1 MFSRRLLV
9 FSVIVCAVY
18 LFSVLLLRSRTSP
31 SSDASLPTPNHPVSI
46 TNRPS
51 PAIVDYW
58 QKWALVILAAKPLI
72 RSVELRLG
80 SASVNEPHGTPKFGK
95 EEDDRK
101 PTPEQSVLSR
111 ADVQSLRRSHAILLE
126 YPGFNDTRQDAL
138 RLFHGSG
145 IVMVAGGRYYAPAI
159 VSIRMLRRTNST
171 LPVQLYLQS
180 SSEYEPHICEE
191 VLPSLNA
198 ECFVIE
204 DYLRSDTPFKVTHYQ
219 LKVLAILF
227 SSFESVIFLDADC
240 IALHDPLEL
249 LTSEPLNSTG
259 LVSWPDYWI
268 ATEDPAFYT
277 IAGFK
282 AYPTGLPLR
291 SSESGQL
298 LISKEKHLSSL
309 LLAAYYNVYGPTH
322 YYPIL
327 SQGAPGEGDK
337 DTFLAGAIVLHRPW
351 YRVREHTG
359 SIGFSDHQKGFH
371 GKGMIQYDAHEEWSL
386 REYMHTAQPRPFF
399 LHANTPKMNVGRL
412 VLGEEKELFMPYTGD
427 AEEPVRLW
435 GSKEKMVNKF
445 DYDVE
450 KVVWEIMVD
459 MACELEGVLADWKQI
474 KHVCRKARAHWDAVF
489 AEGVGTTLAANIT
502 EGA

>member
-1 MFSRRLLV
+1 MFSRRLIIL
-9 FSVIVCAVY
+9 FAIACIVYV
-18 LFSVLLLRSRTSP
+18 STVLLLGSRTSP
-31 SSDASLPTPNHPVSI
+31 ISDASLPVPNESI
-46 TNRPS
+46 SVTNRPS
-51 PAIVDYW
+51 PAVVDYW
-58 QKWALVILAAKPLI
+58 QRWALVILAAKPMI
-72 RSVELRLG
+72 PHVELRIG
-80 SASVNEPHGTPKFGK
+80 AASIMEPHGTPKFGK
-95 EEDDRK
+95 EEDDRQ
-101 PTPEQSVLSR
+101 PTPDQSVLSK

-126 YPGFNDTRQDAL
+126 YPGFNETREEAL
-138 RLFHGSG
+138 KLFRGTG

-191 VLPSLNA
+191 VLPALNA

-227 SSFESVIFLDADC
+227 SSFESLIFLDADC
-240 IALHDPLEL
+240 IPLHDPLEL
-249 LTSEPLNSTG
+249 LTSEPFLSTG

-337 DTFLAGAIVLHRPW
+337 DTFLAGAIVLHRSW
-351 YRVREHTG
+351 YRVKEHTG
-359 SIGFSDHQKGFH
+359 SVGFSDYQGGFH

-386 REYMHTAQPRPFF
+386 REYTHTAQPRPFF

-412 VLGEEKELFMPYTGD
+412 VLGEEKELFMPYAGG

-435 GSKEKMVNKF
+435 GPKDKMVSKF

-459 MACELEGVLADWKQI
+459 MACELEGVLRDWKKI

-489 AEGVGTTLAANIT
+489 G
-502 EGA
+502 EGAQLARNTTETA